1 MQKEIVK
8 LWSIVIVLALLLA
21 ACNGGAAPAAP
32 PAAEE
37 PAAEAPAAEEPAA
50 EEPAAEALP
59 GLRTP
64 QEAALEAAGGE
75 QLGGTVSVLGT
86 WGGSEQESFLAM
98 VRPFEEA
105 TGTTIEYEGTR
116 DLNAVLTTRVQG
128 GNPPDLAGLPGPGQM
143 AEFAADGHL
152 VDLSDVLDLATMQ
165 EDYAQS
171 WIDLAS
177 HDGRPVGIFIKA
189 ALKGLIWYNPNQYTG
204 PLPPESWDELQ
215 SWAAETAAAGT
226 TPWCI
231 GLESGAASGW
241 PGTDWIEDIVLR
253 QSGPDVYDQWY
264 QGELP
269 WTSPE
274 IRSAFEAFG
283 AIVTDPQM
291 VFGGPLTALTLN
303 FGNGGD
309 ALFTDP
315 PGCYL
320 HHQAS
325 FITDFFVT
333 NFPDL
338 QPVEDFNFFAF
349 PDIDPQYSGAVE
361 AAGDLFGMFNDTPQ
375 ARALLNYLTTPE
387 AQAIWVQRGGALSPN
402 RRVPEEAYPDPL
414 AQQAGQILT
423 SADIVRFDASDLMPE
438 AMNNAFW
445 SAILEYVQ
453 NPGDLDRILENL
465 DQVQQ
470 DAYQ

>member
-1 MQKEIVK
+1 MKKEIVR
-8 LWSIVIVLALLLA
+8 LWSVVALIALLA
-21 ACNGGAAPAAP
+21 AACGGGAAPAAP
-32 PAAEE
+32 QAAAT
-37 PAAEAPAAEEPAA
+37 PTEAPAAAAPAA
-50 EEPAAEALP
+50 PAAAALP

-64 QEAALEAAGGE
+64 QEAAAEAAGGQ

-86 WGGSEQESFLAM
+86 WGGSEQESFQAM
-98 VRPFEEA
+98 VAPFEEA
-105 TGTTIEYEGTR
+105 TGTRLEYEGTR

-143 AEFAADGHL
+143 AEFAAAGHL

-177 HDGRPVGIFIKA
+177 YDGHPVGIFIKA
-189 ALKGLIWYNPNQYTG
+189 ALKGLIWYNPKHYTG
-204 PLPPESWDELQ
+204 PLPPSNWDDLEN
-215 SWAAETAAAGT
+215 WATETAASGT

-241 PGTDWIEDIVLR
+241 PGTDWIEDFVLR
-253 QSGPDVYDQWY
+253 QAGPDLYDQWY
-264 QGELP
+264 QGKLA

-283 AIVTDPQM
+283 AIVTDPKM
-291 VFGGPLTALTLN
+291 VYGGPTTALTLN

-325 FITDFFVT
+325 FITDFFVNNT
-333 NFPDL
+333 PGI
-338 QPVEDFNFFAF
+338 QPVTDFNFFGF
-349 PDIDPQYSGAVE
+349 PDINPQYSGAVE

-375 ARALLNYLTTPE
+375 ARALLKYLTTPE

-402 RRVPEEAYPDPL
+402 KRVPAEAYPDPL

-423 SADIVRFDASDLMPE
+423 SAEIVRFDASDLMPE

-453 NPGDLDRILENL
+453 NPGDLDRILTNL

-470 DAYQ
+470 DAYR